1 MPAGPRVVLPHSQPV
16 THASASVSSL
26 RISRAP
32 GALTTSE
39 VQLLQNKAES
49 AAQSADRGYAMHP
62 WKPATRRWC
71 RLHRLRAGAA
81 GSLGH
86 GHVQLCQCGLN
97 VRVEVCVCDWCGCLV
112 CAGVGGRCVS
122 VHTAVWWCTLVQSV
136 SREGNSYG
144 SQTPLWNGH
153 GPRGPDELEQPPGGL
168 VTWRPG
174 SEGRGGLGGWSGCR
188 PGMQR
193 GGSQGWGQHPAGS
206 PPLAHF
212 RAQLC
217 SLQSC
222 QGDPSLQWW
231 GCIWD
236 QRESYFPYRLPP

>member
-16 THASASVSSL
+16 THASASVSPL
-26 RISRAP
+26 RASRAP

-97 VRVEVCVCDWCGCLV
+97 VRVEVCVCDWCGCRV
-112 CAGVGGRCVS
+112 CAGVWGRCVS

-222 QGDPSLQWW
+222 QGDPSLQW